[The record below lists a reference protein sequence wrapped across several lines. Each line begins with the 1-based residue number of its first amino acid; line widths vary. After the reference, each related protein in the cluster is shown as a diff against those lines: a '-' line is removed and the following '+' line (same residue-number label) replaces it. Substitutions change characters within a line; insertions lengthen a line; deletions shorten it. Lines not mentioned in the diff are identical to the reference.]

1 MTLVAL
7 DASVLINFLIVGK
20 VSLLA
25 SLPGLGFVVP
35 DEVVAEVRRPAQAKA
50 LVGAF
55 DRGELQRLAFMTPRE
70 ADDFLRLNEDFGR
83 GESACLAVAQT
94 RGWFVA
100 CDERGAFLNRARKA
114 LGEGRVLDTPNLLML
129 AIDAGL
135 ITIAEADELK
145 QELESA
151 RFKMPFGS
159 FRDLLPLGQR
169 PRGRQ

>member
-1 MTLVAL
+1 MILVAL
-7 DASVLINFLIVGK
+7 DASVLINFLVISK

-25 SLPGLGFVVP
+25 SLPGIGFVVP
-35 DEVVAEVRRPAQAKA
+35 DEVVAEIRRPAQARA
-50 LVGAF
+50 LAAAI
-55 DRGELQRLAFMTPRE
+55 DRGDLRRLESMTPDE

-83 GESACLAVAQT
+83 GESACLAVARA

-100 CDERGAFLNRARKA
+100 CDERGAFLNRAGKA

-135 ITIAEADELK
+135 LTIAEADELK

-159 FRDLLPLGQR
+159 FRDL
-169 PRGRQ
+169 PRERSAK